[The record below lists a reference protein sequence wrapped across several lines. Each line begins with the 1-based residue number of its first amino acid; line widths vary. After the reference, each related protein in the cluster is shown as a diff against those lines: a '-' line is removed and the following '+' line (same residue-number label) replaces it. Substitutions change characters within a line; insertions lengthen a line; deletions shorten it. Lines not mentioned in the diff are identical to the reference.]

1 MGKMQIEGFLNTSM
15 QVKTKQSIFVAF
27 SFSSDTSVVVV
38 MGRINYRVDLK
49 LITVKELLTHKEP
62 VVLYFKL

>member
-1 MGKMQIEGFLNTSM
+1 MQIEGFLNTSM